1 MKTKTTLVLW
11 LLMLGSAGSATVAQK
26 LSAQTTQG
34 SPAPPAFDCSNPAP
48 QPIGDHATMQIV
60 AAHSPPYNEPP
71 NVYGFDKAC
80 FLSLPCVVF
89 SLPSGQRG
97 LVYIT
102 GSPTVLEGHPLEYA
116 QSDRMRDAAYA
127 IIARCQDKL
136 TKPK

>member
-1 MKTKTTLVLW
+1 MKTKTKTTLVLW
-11 LLMLGSAGSATVAQK
+11 LLMLGSATVAQK

-60 AAHSPPYNEPP
+60 AAHSPPYAEPP
-71 NVYGFDKAC
+71 NVSGFDKAC
-80 FLSLPCVVF
+80 FPSLPCVVF

-97 LVYIT
+97 LVYIM

-116 QSDRMRDAAYA
+116 QLDRMRDAAYA
-127 IIARCQDKL
+127 IIVRCQDKL